1 MLKEKGIRRMLI
13 QYCCTLM
20 IPFSDPGSHMTDKKG
35 VASVGGDW
43 TEASHE
49 TRTWVLE
56 LLWKRRVKSGRG
68 WFVFHNRME
77 EQESSGTDRQPTE
90 EVS

>member
-1 MLKEKGIRRMLI
+1 
-13 QYCCTLM
+13 
-20 IPFSDPGSHMTDKKG
+20 MTDKKG

-43 TEASHE
+43 TERV
-49 TRTWVLE
+49 TRLAHGFWE

>member
-43 TEASHE
+43 TGSRDSHMGFGIAMETASKKWE
-49 TRTWVLE
+49 GLVRFPWFSTTEWRNKNLAVQIGNRL
-56 LLWKRRVKSGRG
+56 KR
-68 WFVFHNRME
+68 
-77 EQESSGTDRQPTE
+77 
-90 EVS
+90 